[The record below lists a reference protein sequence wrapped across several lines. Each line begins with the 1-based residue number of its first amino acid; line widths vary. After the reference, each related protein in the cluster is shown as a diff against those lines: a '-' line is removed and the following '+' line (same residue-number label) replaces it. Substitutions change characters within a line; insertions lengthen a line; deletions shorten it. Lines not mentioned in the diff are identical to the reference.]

1 MRPQKTPRAAAA
13 SAPRADR
20 PPAAAPGEPRAPGA
34 APAGTTAGPAGT
46 GPQRARILRTALS
59 LMSAQ
64 GFAGTSMRTIATA
77 CDLNVAT
84 LYHYFPSKADILR
97 ALVRERAYPDRF
109 TETPPVDTALPPR
122 ERLVDLMTRLW
133 QAALAE
139 RELLRLVLSEGLRG
153 DELSRGVAGGLTI
166 AADASIAR
174 WLAELFPELPSG
186 RTRIA
191 RLLRALLETALVDHL
206 AAARPG
212 VRERLREETADLAAL
227 IFPERD

>member
-1 MRPQKTPRAAAA
+1 MRPQKTPRA
-13 SAPRADR
+13 
-20 PPAAAPGEPRAPGA
+20 PAAATAPPA
-34 APAGTTAGPAGT
+34 SPPAPGT
-46 GPQRARILRTALS
+46 GPQRARILGTALA

-64 GFAGTSMRTIATA
+64 GFAATSMRTIATA

-97 ALVRERAYPDRF
+97 ALVKERAYPDRF
-109 TETPPVDTALPPR
+109 TETPTVDTALPPR
-122 ERLVDLMTRLW
+122 ARLVALMTRLW

-139 RELLRLVLSEGLRG
+139 RALLRLILSEGLRG

-212 VRERLREETADLAAL
+212 VRERLREEVADLAAL
-227 IFPERD
+227 IFPEERG

>member
-1 MRPQKTPRAAAA
+1 MRPQQTPRAP
-13 SAPRADR
+13 APATA
-20 PPAAAPGEPRAPGA
+20 PPASPPAP
-34 APAGTTAGPAGT
+34 GT
-46 GPQRARILRTALS
+46 GPQRARILGTALA

-64 GFAGTSMRTIATA
+64 GFAATSMRTIATA

-97 ALVRERAYPDRF
+97 ALVKERAYPDRF
-109 TETPPVDTALPPR
+109 TETPAVDAALPPR
-122 ERLVDLMTRLW
+122 ARLVALMTRLW

-139 RELLRLVLSEGLRG
+139 RALLRLILSEGLRG

-212 VRERLREETADLAAL
+212 VRERLREEVADLAAL
-227 IFPERD
+227 IFPEEQG